1 MVGDKEKTTTIQVSE
16 ETWKKLNAIKRLGES
31 MNDVITRLLK
41 ECD

>member
-1 MVGDKEKTTTIQVSE
+1 MTDNKEKVTTIQVSE
-16 ETWKKLNAIKRLGES
+16 ETWKKLNGMKSLGEN